1 MNLLAKIKM
10 WVGKPQAHPKT
21 GAMQDTSGF
30 TVTVPASLVRLAAP
44 MDVSARAAT
53 TIPAKHIVL
62 DVVDF
67 THHRSVE
74 AQTDIVHALNAIV
87 QSSVQCENIPQEKIL
102 FLPRGD
108 NIGIVLW
115 NVEAPEYPYDT
126 HLHIALSILSGM
138 HAYNE
143 HMTDAM
149 RQFQVRIGLNA
160 HHDTLVTD
168 INDQPNIAG
177 AGINMAARI
186 MRVADGNQILVGRAV
201 YDILQRRE
209 KYLQAFTAYEATVKP
224 HLVIPV
230 YQFVASGHLGLN
242 TDTPRSLQ
250 TPQAPTPNTAGS

>member
-10 WVGKPQAHPKT
+10 LVGKYDAQSKT
-21 GAMQDTSGF
+21 GATQDVSGL
-30 TVTVPASLVRLAAP
+30 TVTIQPSLVPFAAS
-44 MDVSARAAT
+44 MDFSARAAT

-67 THHRSVE
+67 TNNRSVE
-74 AQTDIVHALNAIV
+74 AQTDIVHALNSIV
-87 QSSVQCENIPQEKIL
+87 QSSVQHENIPKEKIL
-102 FLPRGD
+102 FLPSGD
-108 NIGIVLW
+108 NIGIVLC

-126 HLHIALSILSGM
+126 HLQIALRILSGI

-186 MRVADGNQILVGRAV
+186 MRVADGNQMLVGRAV
-201 YDILQRRE
+201 YDILQCRE
-209 KYLQAFTAYEATVKP
+209 KYMYAFTAYEATVQ
-224 HLVIPV
+224 HNLVIPV

-250 TPQAPTPNTAGS
+250 KPQAPTPNTAGS

>member
-53 TIPAKHIVL
+53 TIPAKYILL

-108 NIGIVLW
+108 NIGIVWELSR
-115 NVEAPEYPYDT
+115 APQSSE
-126 HLHIALSILSGM
+126 
-138 HAYNE
+138 
-143 HMTDAM
+143 
-149 RQFQVRIGLNA
+149 
-160 HHDTLVTD
+160 
-168 INDQPNIAG
+168 
-177 AGINMAARI
+177 
-186 MRVADGNQILVGRAV
+186 
-201 YDILQRRE
+201 
-209 KYLQAFTAYEATVKP
+209 
-224 HLVIPV
+224 
-230 YQFVASGHLGLN
+230 QFVWLN
-242 TDTPRSLQ
+242 RRYGETETQLSPSAIMPSTRADSSQ
-250 TPQAPTPNTAGS
+250 NAVI

>member
-10 WVGKPQAHPKT
+10 WVGKYDAQPKT
-21 GAMQDTSGF
+21 GATQDASGL
-30 TVTVPASLVRLAAP
+30 TVTVQPSMVRLSAS
-44 MDVSARAAT
+44 MDFSARAAT

-67 THHRSVE
+67 TKNRSVE

-87 QSSVQCENIPQEKIL
+87 KSSVQYENIPKEKRL
-102 FLPRGD
+102 FLPTGD
-108 NIGIVLW
+108 GICIVLL
-115 NVEAPEYPYDT
+115 NVESPDYPYDT
-126 HLHIALSILSGM
+126 HLQIALRILSGM

-143 HMTDAM
+143 QMQDAM

-186 MRVADGNQILVGRAV
+186 MRVADGNQILVGSSV

-230 YQFVASGHLGLN
+230 YQFVASAHLGLN